1 MSPGLHHRLRPV
13 LIIAGHLAVSPTERD
28 VYVEEC
34 VAVVTAARAA
44 PGCLD
49 YSITAD
55 SVDPSVVRI
64 FERWETEEQL
74 LAFRGSGP
82 SDDQQAAIVAADV
95 KRYGVSSVGD
105 P

>member
-1 MSPGLHHRLRPV
+1 M
-13 LIIAGHLAVSPTERD
+13 LIIAGHLEVSPNERD
-28 VYVEEC
+28 AYVAEC
-34 VAVVTAARAA
+34 VTVVEAARIA

-55 SVDPSVVRI
+55 TVDPSRIRI
-64 FERWETEEQL
+64 FERWESEEQL
-74 LAFRGSGP
+74 LSFRGAGP
-82 SDDQQAAIVAADV
+82 SDGQQAAIVAADV